1 MDGIVG
7 KTYQT
12 YHSLP
17 SCQEIDISRHKLT
30 QNDNFVSK
38 YPSSVAAI
46 LKPRCLDHM
55 TPIFQPTPISDPG
68 PQSSW
73 ASLFNMGIPLLVRRH
88 LYLETAPRTQWVNG
102 LYHQVVLF
110 YLLVVT
116 QSWAAENNL
125 NSCFTFM
132 RLSVYHVHVCLCF
145 PSGIYQLH
153 LSKSD
158 NLPML
163 IWLHSSPKYGTHPI
177 VDTHGTQFRC
187 FCPVFDQIPGIWRN
201 DLSFGFSGF
210 LSVLDPSRSA

>member
-12 YHSLP
+12 YNSLP

-125 NSCFTFM
+125 NSCFTFIS
-132 RLSVYHVHVCLCF
+132 LSCSCLF
-145 PSGIYQLH
+145 VFSKWH
-153 LSKSD
+153 LSAAPVKIRQLTHAYLASF
-158 NLPML
+158 LPQ
-163 IWLHSSPKYGTHPI
+163 IWNEPNRWYSWHSIQMFLPSFRSNSWHM
-177 VDTHGTQFRC
+177 TQRSFLR
-187 FCPVFDQIPGIWRN
+187 FFWIPQRPWPFTVR
-201 DLSFGFSGF
+201 LT
-210 LSVLDPSRSA
+210 